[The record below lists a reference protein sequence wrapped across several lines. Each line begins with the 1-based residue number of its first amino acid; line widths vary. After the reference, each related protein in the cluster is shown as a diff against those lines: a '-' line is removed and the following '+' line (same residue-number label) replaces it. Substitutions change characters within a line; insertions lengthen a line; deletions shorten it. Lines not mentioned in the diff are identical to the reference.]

1 MFDIRTGEGNAIV
14 LSGRLDA
21 AQAAKALQI
30 LDALEHSIV
39 ADIAGL
45 DYISSAGIGVLVKT
59 HLRLQAGGHA
69 MKLANPQARVRA
81 VIHFAGLEQL
91 FGIE

>member
-1 MFDIRTGEGNAIV
+1 MFEIQAGEGNAIV
-14 LSGRLDA
+14 MTGRLDA
-21 AQAAKALQI
+21 AQAAKALLT
-30 LDALEHSIV
+30 LDVLDHSVV

-59 HLRLQAGGHA
+59 HLRLQASGHT
-69 MKLANPQARVRA
+69 MKLTNAQPRVRA
-81 VIHFAGLEQL
+81 VFHYAGLGQL

>member
-14 LSGRLDA
+14 LRGRLDA
-21 AQAAKALQI
+21 AQAAKALQT
-30 LDALEHSIV
+30 LDALEHSVV

-59 HLRLQAGGHA
+59 QLRLQARGHA
-69 MKLANPQARVRA
+69 MKLTNPQARVRA
-81 VIHFAGLEQL
+81 VIHYAGLDQL

>member
-1 MFDIRTGEGNAIV
+1 MFEIHAGEGNAIA

-21 AQAAKALQI
+21 AQAAKALQT
-30 LDALEHSIV
+30 LDALDHSVV

-59 HLRLQAGGHA
+59 HLRLQAAGHT
-69 MKLANPQARVRA
+69 MKLANPQPRVRA
-81 VIHFAGLEQL
+81 VIHFAGLGQL
-91 FGIE
+91 FGLE